1 MKLWLFF
8 PQNLGAHSRFLY
20 LGRKHT
26 GLCKVGDVF
35 WITWTFVFKSHISP
49 IFFIFG
55 LETSQEFCSGWE
67 SSLKKL
73 FCPHHSFD
81 VTISLS
87 FLLPLLWSTFPDFKR
102 KPLLFFK
109 APSCLHLCILYCFFL
124 MPPFHLE
131 TTSWTWTFHSNKHHS
146 WREL

>member
-1 MKLWLFF
+1 MWNCDYSSPKIWGLIQDFCIWEENTLVFVKWEMCSELPGPLFLKVIF
-8 PQNLGAHSRFLY
+8 LLYSLY
-20 LGRKHT
+20 LVWRLLRNFAQATH
-26 GLCKVGDVF
+26 
-35 WITWTFVFKSHISP
+35 
-49 IFFIFG
+49 
-55 LETSQEFCSGWE
+55 WE

-146 WREL
+146 